1 MITSFASEYYEI
13 SFVLILAAFAIPIS
27 RKIAIADIPILIV
40 LGILFG
46 PVLGIINHTFA
57 INFLTNFGYVGVGLL
72 GIMIILYYES
82 HHMDLKV
89 IRRHF
94 WRILS
99 LDTIGILVTAVVA
112 GAIFSAL
119 TGAPFTIGFL
129 FGAIISPTDP
139 VTLIPLFRRIR
150 IKDDISGTLIGESLF
165 NDPLGIILV
174 TIAIVIIDPTANYV
188 SLFTSISSH
197 VGIYAG
203 TIVYFLAQIII
214 PSVIGIV
221 IGFSMIFLNRFLN
234 FENLLVALLLGV
246 VILEFTILE
255 AAGFTPFPAI
265 IATGAIVG
273 NFSDKSIF
281 WNREQNFQ
289 ENLSFLSQAIIF
301 LLLGS
306 ILTAFQIS
314 NYIVLGII
322 LTIFMIL
329 LVRPVAVF
337 LSLLAVRRKGSSLKT
352 PNRLKAFFSLV
363 GPRGV
368 VSVVMSTVPYTV
380 GLADNIPVLIT
391 YGPLISVM
399 VSFVVLFSIILQTIY
414 VPFLAKYLSSDWID
428 SL

>member
-1 MITSFASEYYEI
+1 MITPFASEYYEI

-27 RKIAIADIPILIV
+27 RKMAIADIPILIV

-57 INFLTNFGYVGVGLL
+57 INFLTNFGYVGIGLL

-82 HHMDLKV
+82 HHLDLKI

-99 LDTIGILVTAVVA
+99 LDTIGIIVTAVV
-112 GAIFSAL
+112 GGVIFSVL
-119 TGAPFTIGFL
+119 TGAPFAIGFL
-129 FGAIISPTDP
+129 FGAVISPTDP

-150 IKDDISGTLIGESLF
+150 IKDDISGTLVGESLF

-174 TIAIVIIDPTANYV
+174 TIAIVLIDPTASYV
-188 SLFTSISSH
+188 SLFSTISSH
-197 VGIYAG
+197 VGVYAG
-203 TIVYFLAQIII
+203 TIVYLLAQIII
-214 PSVIGIV
+214 PSIIGII

-255 AAGFTPFPAI
+255 AAGLTPFPAI

-306 ILTAFQIS
+306 ILTEFQLT
-314 NYIVLGII
+314 NYIVLGFI
-322 LTIFMIL
+322 LTLLMIL
-329 LVRPVAVF
+329 LVRPAAVF
-337 LSLLAVRRKGSSLKT
+337 ASLMAVRKKGSALKT
-352 PNRLKAFFSLV
+352 SNRLNAFFSLV

-368 VSVVMSTVPYTV
+368 VSVVMSTVPYSV
-380 GLADNIPVLIT
+380 GVVDDVPILLQ

-414 VPFLAKYLSSDWID
+414 VPFLAKYLSSEWIE
-428 SL
+428 SV

>member
-1 MITSFASEYYEI
+1 MITSFAAEYYEI

-99 LDTIGILVTAVVA
+99 LDTIGILVTAVLA
-112 GAIFSAL
+112 GVIFSAL

-174 TIAIVIIDPTANYV
+174 TVAIVVIDPTANYV
-188 SLFTSISSH
+188 ILFTSISSH
-197 VGIYAG
+197 IGIYAG

-306 ILTAFQIS
+306 ILTAFQIT
-314 NYIVLGII
+314 NYIVLGIL
-322 LTIFMIL
+322 LTVFMIL
-329 LVRPVAVF
+329 LVRPAAVF
-337 LSLLAVRRKGSSLKT
+337 LSLMAVRRKGSALKT
-352 PNRLKAFFSLV
+352 SNRLRTFFSLV

-380 GLADNIPVLIT
+380 GLADNVPVLIT

-428 SL
+428 SM

>member
-214 PSVIGIV
+214 PSIIGIV

>member
-1 MITSFASEYYEI
+1 MITSFAAEYYEI

-112 GAIFSAL
+112 GVIFSAL

-174 TIAIVIIDPTANYV
+174 TIAIVIVDPSASYV

-197 VGIYAG
+197 IGIYAG

-214 PSVIGIV
+214 PSIIGIV

-306 ILTAFQIS
+306 ILTAFQLT

-329 LVRPVAVF
+329 LVRPAAVF
-337 LSLLAVRRKGSSLKT
+337 LSLLAVKRKGSALKT

-380 GLADNIPVLIT
+380 GLADNIPILIE

-428 SL
+428 NM

>member
-1 MITSFASEYYEI
+1 MITSFAAEYYEV

-27 RKIAIADIPILIV
+27 RKMAVADIPILIV

-57 INFLTNFGYVGVGLL
+57 INFLSNFGYVGIGLL

-82 HHMDLKV
+82 HHLDLKV

-99 LDTIGILVTAVVA
+99 LDTIGILITAVVA
-112 GAIFSAL
+112 GVIFSLL
-119 TGAPFTIGFL
+119 TGAPYTIGFL

-150 IKDDISGTLIGESLF
+150 IKDDISGTLVGESLF

-174 TIAIVIIDPTANYV
+174 TIAIVVIDPTASYV

-203 TIVYFLAQIII
+203 TIVYFLAQIIV
-214 PSVIGIV
+214 PSIIGII

-306 ILTAFQIS
+306 ILTEFELT
-314 NYIVLGII
+314 NYIVLGFV
-322 LTIFMIL
+322 LTILMIL
-329 LVRPVAVF
+329 LVRPAAVF
-337 LSLLAVRRKGSSLKT
+337 ASLTAVRRKGSTVKIPKKLT
-352 PNRLKAFFSLV
+352 TFFSLV

-380 GLADNIPVLIT
+380 GIADNIPILIQ
-391 YGPLISVM
+391 YGPLLSVM

-414 VPFLAKYLSSDWID
+414 VPFLAKYLSTDWIENV
-428 SL
+428 

>member
-1 MITSFASEYYEI
+1 MITSFAAEYYEV

-27 RKIAIADIPILIV
+27 RRIAIADIPILIV
-40 LGILFG
+40 LGIIFG
-46 PVLGIINHTFA
+46 PVLGIINHDFA

-72 GIMIILYYES
+72 GVMIILYYES

-99 LDTIGILVTAVVA
+99 LDTIGIIVTAVVA
-112 GAIFSAL
+112 GVIFSAL

-174 TIAIVIIDPTANYV
+174 TIAIVIIDPTASYV

-197 VGIYAG
+197 VGMYAG
-203 TIVYFLAQIII
+203 VVVYFFAQIII
-214 PSVIGIV
+214 SSVIGII

-234 FENLLVALLLGV
+234 FENLLVAILLGV

-306 ILTAFQIS
+306 ILTAFQIR
-314 NYIVLGII
+314 NYIVLGLI
-322 LTIFMIL
+322 LTIFMLL
-329 LVRPVAVF
+329 LVRPAAVL
-337 LSLLAVRRKGSSLKT
+337 LSLAAVKRKGSKLKT
-352 PNRLKAFFSLV
+352 PNSLKAFFSLV

-368 VSVVMSTVPYTV
+368 VPVVMSTVPYSV
-380 GLADNIPVLIT
+380 GLADNVPILIT

-428 SL
+428 TL